1 MSNVCSVKVLKQR
14 EKEREIE
21 KEKSIPNKANFIVKT
36 ISPLLASL
44 DSPERWKVSV
54 LFFFFMFFMFS
65 LLQRRPKVV
74 IHDST

>member
-1 MSNVCSVKVLKQR
+1 MSNVYSVKVLKQR

-44 DSPERWKVSV
+44 DSPERWKISIFFLLHV
-54 LFFFFMFFMFS
+54 L
-65 LLQRRPKVV
+65 LAAKKA
-74 IHDST
+74 